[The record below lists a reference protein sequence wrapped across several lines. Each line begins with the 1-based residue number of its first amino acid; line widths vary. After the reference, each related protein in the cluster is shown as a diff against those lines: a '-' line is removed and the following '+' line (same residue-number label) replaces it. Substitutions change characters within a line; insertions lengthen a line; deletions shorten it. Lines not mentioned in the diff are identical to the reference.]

1 MSFVSVEF
9 ILFLILTI
17 FAYFIIPKKIRFLV
31 LLIANT
37 VFYAWGC
44 GWNILFLIASAISV
58 YVGGLA
64 INKFPKHKKLS
75 MLTVLLLNVGTLS
88 ILKEHNFFIENFNK
102 MFGQNFSLWNIAVP
116 MGISYYTLVALG
128 YLIDVYLG
136 KIKATKNFFK
146 VYLTTTFFPL
156 MVEGPIVKFNEV
168 ADNLFE
174 GQSFYYN
181 NLKYGFLRILLGF
194 AKKIVLADRVAV
206 LVDKVFAGSYSGP
219 IIIVAMILYVVQ
231 IYAEFSGCMDIVL
244 GIAKI
249 FNIKL
254 PENFKEPFASK
265 NVSEFWRRW
274 HITLGRWLKDYI
286 YFPLVMSKFS
296 MKISR
301 ITHKKLP
308 RFLADTISNII
319 PLFFVW
325 FTMGIWHGY
334 GSKYVLYGMYWFD
347 IIIVGMLLKPVFDF
361 IINKLKIKTKC
372 FSFRLFQMLR
382 TFGIVTL
389 GLALFRA
396 DTVDSLIYLL
406 KGALKSGS
414 FSISQLLN
422 GTQNLLIIMFC
433 VLALIIY
440 DFIKFKGFDIEKWF
454 EEQNLVFRY
463 LVFVGLLF
471 FVLTLGMYGYG
482 YDPSSFIYGGF

>member
-1 MSFVSVEF
+1 
-9 ILFLILTI
+9 
-17 FAYFIIPKKIRFLV
+17 
-31 LLIANT
+31 
-37 VFYAWGC
+37 
-44 GWNILFLIASAISV
+44 
-58 YVGGLA
+58 
-64 INKFPKHKKLS
+64 
-75 MLTVLLLNVGTLS
+75 
-88 ILKEHNFFIENFNK
+88 
-102 MFGQNFSLWNIAVP
+102 
-116 MGISYYTLVALG
+116 
-128 YLIDVYLG
+128 
-136 KIKATKNFFK
+136 
-146 VYLTTTFFPL
+146 
-156 MVEGPIVKFNEV
+156 
-168 ADNLFE
+168 
-174 GQSFYYN
+174 
-181 NLKYGFLRILLGF
+181 
-194 AKKIVLADRVAV
+194 
-206 LVDKVFAGSYSGP
+206 
-219 IIIVAMILYVVQ
+219 
-231 IYAEFSGCMDIVL
+231 
-244 GIAKI
+244 
-249 FNIKL
+249 
-254 PENFKEPFASK
+254 
-265 NVSEFWRRW
+265 
-274 HITLGRWLKDYI
+274 
-286 YFPLVMSKFS
+286 

-396 DTVDSLIYLL
+396 DTVDTLIYLL
-406 KGALKSGS
+406 KGALRSGS

-463 LVFVGLLF
+463 LVF
-471 FVLTLGMYGYG
+471 
-482 YDPSSFIYGGF
+482 DI